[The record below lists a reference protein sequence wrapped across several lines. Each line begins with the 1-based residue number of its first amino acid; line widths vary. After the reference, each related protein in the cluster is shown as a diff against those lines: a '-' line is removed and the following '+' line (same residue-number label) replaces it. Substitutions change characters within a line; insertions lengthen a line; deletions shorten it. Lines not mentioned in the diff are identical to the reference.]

1 MMDNQTV
8 DCGPGLA
15 ETDEADTAT
24 ICGGTGEGPPR
35 LSREFILDTAIAL
48 IDRHGLPSLTMRR
61 LGAACGVEAMA
72 LYRHVRGR
80 GDLLNGV
87 VDHIIDRLYT
97 DQLSARRQED
107 CWQDYLLRLAHGVR
121 EIALDHPQVFPL
133 IATQAPETPWV
144 RPPLRSLRWMESFL
158 DTLISYGFDDPAA
171 VTAYRAY
178 TTCLVGHLLLEVSTH
193 GARMHPDEA
202 LLQAADARNLNS
214 SDYPHL
220 CRLQAMLSQDHSA
233 AEFDES
239 LTALFDRLE
248 LLVRH

>member
-24 ICGGTGEGPPR
+24 SCGGTSEGPPR

-87 VDHIIDRLYT
+87 VDHVIDRLYT

-107 CWQDYLLRLAHGVR
+107 
-121 EIALDHPQVFPL
+121 
-133 IATQAPETPWV
+133 
-144 RPPLRSLRWMESFL
+144 
-158 DTLISYGFDDPAA
+158 
-171 VTAYRAY
+171 
-178 TTCLVGHLLLEVSTH
+178 
-193 GARMHPDEA
+193 
-202 LLQAADARNLNS
+202 
-214 SDYPHL
+214 
-220 CRLQAMLSQDHSA
+220 
-233 AEFDES
+233 
-239 LTALFDRLE
+239 
-248 LLVRH
+248 